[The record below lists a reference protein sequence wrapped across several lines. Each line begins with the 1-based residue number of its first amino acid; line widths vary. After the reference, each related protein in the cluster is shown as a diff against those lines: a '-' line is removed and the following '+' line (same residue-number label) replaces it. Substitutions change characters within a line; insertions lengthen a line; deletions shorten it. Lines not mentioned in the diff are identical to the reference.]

1 MEGGRRVGE
10 GAVGRSRQS
19 DGKEVF
25 NQTVP
30 VEWNCGAEGELG
42 RGRMGNKFALRARSD
57 LLAGVNTFDRHL
69 LREWLQILGLVLV
82 ATCGLLL
89 VQVMYDDFRALREGG
104 ARGLEQWRDFFVT
117 MPSFLT
123 VVLPLALLVSLI
135 FTLGKLHRAN

>member
-89 VQVMYDDFRALREGG
+89 VQVMDWMENHLILPTHSLNFLAFL
-104 ARGLEQWRDFFVT
+104 FF
-117 MPSFLT
+117 F
-123 VVLPLALLVSLI
+123 
-135 FTLGKLHRAN
+135 